1 MKKVLIDHPGMIL
14 AGFTIKTGFKNESN
28 TNTSI
33 IFNFIN
39 NYFQNNI
46 AEQIPNRKN
55 PGVTITAYT
64 DYESNEYENYTYF
77 VGEEVSDINPANV
90 FNHLKYIQVPNG
102 KYQKFTT
109 EPGEIPS
116 VVIKAW
122 KEIWQMDEK
131 NIGGQRAYLT
141 DFEIYDHRA
150 ADNKAA
156 IIDIY
161 VGII

>member
-39 NYFQNNI
+39 NYFQNNV
-46 AEQIPNRKN
+46 AEQIKSSKC
-55 PGVTITAYT
+55 I
-64 DYESNEYENYTYF
+64 
-77 VGEEVSDINPANV
+77 
-90 FNHLKYIQVPNG
+90 LKYIQVPNG

-109 EPGEIPS
+109 EPVEIPS